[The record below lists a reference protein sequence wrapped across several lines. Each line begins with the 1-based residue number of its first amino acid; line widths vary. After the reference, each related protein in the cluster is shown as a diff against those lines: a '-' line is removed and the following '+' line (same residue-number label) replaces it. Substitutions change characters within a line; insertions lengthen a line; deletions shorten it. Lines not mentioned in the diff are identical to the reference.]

1 MLLSLPELL
10 PRKERR
16 KLRPRLIAKRPRI
29 SLLIQKLKP
38 RQTLM
43 LRMPLLQLQKL
54 PQQPKIRLKKM
65 LRKPRRLLKPRL
77 LLMLLRPK
85 LI

>member
-38 RQTLM
+38 RQTVM